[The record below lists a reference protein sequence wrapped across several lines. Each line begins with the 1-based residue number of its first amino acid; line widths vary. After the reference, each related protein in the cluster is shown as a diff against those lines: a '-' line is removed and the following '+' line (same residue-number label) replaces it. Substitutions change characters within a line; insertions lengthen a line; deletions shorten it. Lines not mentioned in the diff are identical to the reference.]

1 MTNSNPHG
9 SEVIVGVI
17 GGSGIYRLEALQ
29 DAKYYAIDTPFGA
42 PSGDVC
48 VANVRGVA
56 CAFIPRHG
64 PNHSFNPSEVNY
76 RANIYALK
84 LLGVRYLVAVN
95 AVGSL
100 DAACHPG
107 DVVLVDQVIDR
118 TVGRPSTF
126 FEKGIVAHVDFAYP
140 TSKTFRQLARD
151 AILHVFPEAAAPVE
165 ATNKDDQMSV
175 YASRPWRLHESG
187 TAVTMEGPQ
196 FSTRAESLWNKSL
209 GAHLIGMTT
218 ATEAKLAR
226 EAEMAYLVIAT
237 VTDMDSWC
245 DGIPHVQAVDT
256 WKVMAENAER
266 SQRIM
271 VEVIDSIGRNNFTDP
286 AHSSMANAVCTK
298 PDAITREVRLRVA
311 PLLAKYPQFAP

>member
-9 SEVIVGVI
+9 SEVLVGVI
-17 GGSGIYRLEALQ
+17 GGSGIYRLDALK
-29 DAKYYAIDTPFGA
+29 DAKYYTIDTPFGA
-42 PSGDVC
+42 PSGEVC
-48 VANVRGVA
+48 VANVNGVA

-64 PNHSFNPSEVNY
+64 PNHSLNPSEVNY

-84 LLGVRYLVAVN
+84 LLGVRYLLAVN

-126 FEKGIVAHVDFAYP
+126 FEKGIVAHVDYAYP
-140 TSKTFRQLARD
+140 TSNAFRQLAYD
-151 AILHVFPEAAAPVE
+151 AILKVFPDSAAPVE
-165 ATNKDDQMSV
+165 NVNKDDEMSS
-175 YASRPWRLHESG
+175 YAARPWRLHKSG

-245 DGIPHVQAVDT
+245 DGIPHVQAVDARR
-256 WKVMAENAER
+256 VMAANAEK
-266 SQRIM
+266 SQKIM
-271 VEVIDSIGRNNFTDP
+271 VEIIDAIGRSRFTDP
-286 AHSSMANAVCTK
+286 AHSSMAYAVCTK
-298 PDAITREVRLRVA
+298 PEAITREVRLRLA